1 MLEMKMYFSDLV
13 DSRDNRGLRHT
24 LVDIIV
30 MSIYAVLCGY
40 TDAENMAFFMKLQEP
55 YFSKMLD
62 LKYGVPSADTL
73 LRVFAIIEPEKFME
87 MFYHWIRDVL
97 STLQKNEI
105 TEPQRIAID
114 GKAVRAAAVKG
125 GNIPYIISA
134 YLGNYGLSI
143 GQLKV
148 GEKTNEIKEIPKL
161 LKKLDISKCVIT
173 IDAIGCQKEIAKQ
186 IVEQK
191 GHYCLAVKTNQAILY
206 DEIREYFSY
215 AEKEEPEKLSAYET
229 FEKNHGRIEKRKYK
243 ISQDIDYLTGKENWK
258 GLKSIGKVESIREI
272 DGKRSTETRY
282 YILDQEM
289 TSEEMSHIVRG
300 HWEIENSL
308 HWVLDVHFREDA
320 CKIKAEKAMQ
330 NLSLIRKICYN
341 LMKLD
346 KRFDKKKKMTY
357 KKMSMLYTCHL
368 EYIQELIFQKI
379 AENI

>member
-1 MLEMKMYFSDLV
+1 MYFLDLV

-24 LVDIIV
+24 LVDIVV

-73 LRVFAIIEPEKFME
+73 LRVFAIIEPEKFMQ
-87 MFYHWIRDVL
+87 MFYQWIRDVL
-97 STLQKNEI
+97 SAIQKNNES
-105 TEPQRIAID
+105 ELQHIAID

-134 YLGNYGLSI
+134 YLENYGLSI

-161 LKKLDISKCVIT
+161 LKELDITDCVIT
-173 IDAIGCQKEIAKQ
+173 IDAIGCQKQIAKQ
-186 IVEQK
+186 IIDQK

-206 DEIREYFSY
+206 EEIKEYFSY
-215 AEKEEPEKLSAYET
+215 AEKEEAKKLSTYET
-229 FEKNHGRIEKRKYK
+229 LEKNHGRIEKRKYW
-243 ISQDIDYLTGKENWK
+243 ISSDIGYLTGKEKWK
-258 GLKSIGKVESIREI
+258 NLKTIGKVESIREM
-272 DGKRSTETRY
+272 DEKRSFETRY

-289 TSEEMSHIVRG
+289 TAEEMSRIVRG
-300 HWEIENSL
+300 HWGIENNL

-320 CKIKAEKAMQ
+320 CKIKTEKAMQ

-357 KKMSMLYTCHL
+357 KKMSMLYTYHL
-368 EYIQELIFQKI
+368 EYVQELIFEKI
-379 AENI
+379 VENI